1 MIIITTW
8 TIYCIHIY
16 IYKPHP
22 NPSATHGNASSPSA
36 LSDRSRTFCK
46 SERYVDG
53 ALEEHTEITGKG
65 DRVRVRDLFS
75 NSDITLINQF
85 MHSFKEQQRLL

>member
-1 MIIITTW
+1 MIILTTR
-8 TIYCIHIY
+8 TIYCCIY
-16 IYKPHP
+16 TPHP
-22 NPSATHGNASSPSA
+22 NPSVTHGNASSPSA

-53 ALEEHTEITGKG
+53 ALEEHAEITGKG

-75 NSDITLINQF
+75 DSDITLINHF